1 MGTQSLD
8 VLTWRTG
15 TCGSPPVGSGAQNR
29 RSPSL
34 GMEQSPTRWSHCW
47 SAKPLP
53 VLSVPSPPCTHW
65 ALLPGANFGTFG
77 VTSALFS
84 SWLGP
89 GSWVSHIPPYPR
101 SQWVCLPALQ
111 SLAFP
116 GRIRLLHT
124 HTLGGSKGTPT
135 CHLARRE
142 PGRRSPT
149 FGQTGSSSHFG
160 PQRHNLAHRR

>member
-34 GMEQSPTRWSHCW
+34 GMEQSPTRSSHCW

-89 GSWVSHIPPYPR
+89 GSWVSHIPPCPR

-124 HTLGGSKGTPT
+124 HTLGGSKGTPPPAT
-135 CHLARRE
+135 WPDE
-142 PGRRSPT
+142 PGRGSPT